1 VKISLKGEEL
11 VFPGLTIPSVEG
23 TVTSSLTAIDIL
35 AMTTKCYW
43 DTLWINF
50 DYNDYVEWLAL
61 ALEVILFPLT
71 LIGICLGVKNKV
83 ARRISDRK
91 LSKARRQQNQRETR
105 ALLRESR
112 L

>member
-1 VKISLKGEEL
+1 MQEAGDTLLEKTCHILNYQFTYRIFISEGRNGLTVTNGGNAVYQAPPYVLYTKSEVKISLKGEEL

-50 DYNDYVEWLAL
+50 VHMN
-61 ALEVILFPLT
+61 
-71 LIGICLGVKNKV
+71 
-83 ARRISDRK
+83 
-91 LSKARRQQNQRETR
+91 
-105 ALLRESR
+105 
-112 L
+112 